1 MAETETPT
9 TSATT
14 TPTATGDDLQLE
26 QQVEITD
33 KGPCLKHIKVTVPR
47 EIINRLLDQKLG
59 ELGRTVPVPGFRPG
73 KAPAQLVRRYL
84 EPQALEEIRP
94 TLLLASL
101 QQILEQH
108 NLNPITTPNFDPL
121 AVSIPKEGPLVY
133 EFDLEVWPDF
143 PLPTYKGM
151 KLKRPVFQIT
161 DEILRN
167 EREIFIRRR
176 AGRLVKKEAA
186 EPGDV
191 IVGTLSVYRDGRKV
205 GDFEVNLRVSDEVRF
220 HDGVVRNF
228 IPIIAGA
235 KPKEER
241 SFTIE
246 LFRSNRPQ
254 EITGTAQ
261 GTLLI
266 KEIYT
271 VQVPESL
278 EEILQEVGCDS
289 EEELME
295 RVREALQARIDST
308 QREWLRSQ
316 IVTAWLQE
324 VQPQLPASVLAQ
336 EYRRALSRRILE
348 LQRAGYTPEEI
359 QRWQIAIGQ
368 QTIAEVAGDLYFQ
381 MIVQKIADTEHIE
394 VDPEEV
400 DKVVELLA
408 RVELESPRRVRARLE
423 REGELENLAA
433 LLLQNKVLDFII
445 QHAEIEDVPAEFSTE
460 VPSAAAEIAEDIQ
473 ITEPETL
480 GAEPTSQE
488 QSAQQPASAEATSS
502 VSTASTEQASSTES
516 PTTSAPEAT

>member
-348 LQRAGYTPEEI
+348 LQRARLHSRRNSTLADRHRPTNHRRSGRRPLLPDDRSEN
-359 QRWQIAIGQ
+359 RRHRKDRGRSRRGGQ
-368 QTIAEVAGDLYFQ
+368 GSGVAG
-381 MIVQKIADTEHIE
+381 
-394 VDPEEV
+394 PGG
-400 DKVVELLA
+400 A
-408 RVELESPRRVRARLE
+408 RVAASCSSTPGAGRRTRKPRGPASAKQGARFHHSACRNRRRVR
-423 REGELENLAA
+423 G
-433 LLLQNKVLDFII
+433 I
-445 QHAEIEDVPAEFSTE
+445 
-460 VPSAAAEIAEDIQ
+460 
-473 ITEPETL
+473 
-480 GAEPTSQE
+480 
-488 QSAQQPASAEATSS
+488 
-502 VSTASTEQASSTES
+502 
-516 PTTSAPEAT
+516 